1 MRTTL
6 DIADDVLYAARELSR
21 REKKSLGQ
29 VISEL
34 ARQAFAG
41 QSAAGLGAAS
51 PAAAQLAVLGI
62 EPLPPRGGVV
72 SAELVERLLDQDDL
86 PAR

>member
-29 VISEL
+29 VMSDL
-34 ARQAFAG
+34 ARQAFAQQPLPRG
-41 QSAAGLGAAS
+41 RSPGSPVADQLGL
-51 PAAAQLAVLGI
+51 LGI
-62 EPLPPRGGVV
+62 QPLSSRGGVV
-72 SAELVERLLDQDDL
+72 SPELIDRLFDDET
-86 PAR
+86 P

>member
-21 REKKSLGQ
+21 RQKKSLGQ

-34 ARQAFAG
+34 ARQAFAA
-41 QSAAGLGAAS
+41 QQQPAGLL
-51 PAAAQLAVLGI
+51 PAREPTVAYLATLGI
-62 EPLPPRGGVV
+62 EPLPSRGGVV
-72 SAELVERLLDQDDL
+72 SPELIDRLLDDEA
-86 PAR
+86 P

>member
-21 REKKSLGQ
+21 RQKKSLGQ

-41 QSAAGLGAAS
+41 QAARQSAAAVLAE
-51 PAAAQLAVLGI
+51 PAGDYLAVLGI

-72 SAELVERLLDQDDL
+72 SPDLIERLLDDEA
-86 PAR
+86 P